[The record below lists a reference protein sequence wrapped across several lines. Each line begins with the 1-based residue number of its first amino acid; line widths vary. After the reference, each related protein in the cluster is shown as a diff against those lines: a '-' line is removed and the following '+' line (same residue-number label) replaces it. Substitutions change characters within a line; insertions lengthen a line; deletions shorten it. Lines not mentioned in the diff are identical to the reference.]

1 MKKRKNESEKEREAV
16 ILNDN
21 DRIRD
26 IRRLDAN
33 ESAAARVR
41 IMTMM
46 I

>member
-1 MKKRKNESEKEREAV
+1 MEKRNNERQREREAV

-26 IRRLDAN
+26 IRRLGAN
-33 ESAAARVR
+33 ESAAARVM